1 MARRIDTMVSTTI
14 LKDGDSNTNGV
25 TINVGAA
32 TWEGTTPVLSLGVS
46 TWEGATPISSFRVL
60 NGAVTGWHDH
70 TNKN

>member
-1 MARRIDTMVSTTI
+1 MTRRIDTMVSTTI

-46 TWEGATPISSFRVL
+46 TWEGATPISSF
-60 NGAVTGWHDH
+60 
-70 TNKN
+70 